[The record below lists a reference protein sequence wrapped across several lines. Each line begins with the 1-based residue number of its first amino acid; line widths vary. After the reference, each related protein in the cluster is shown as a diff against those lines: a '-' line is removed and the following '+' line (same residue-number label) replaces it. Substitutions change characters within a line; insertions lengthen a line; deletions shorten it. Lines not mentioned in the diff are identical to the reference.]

1 MYNIFDE
8 INSGT
13 IDLSSNDTEELTMES
28 EQDESLIMEAGGID
42 KINEIMTI
50 NRKVI
55 LPQGKPVGKG
65 NLAFLYANTVQESIA
80 TMVDKTNLMDKG
92 KYKYF
97 YYNLFYQGKLNG
109 KMFRFKNKKERESI
123 YKSIPK
129 GTKIIPR
136 LNIKNIGNDNRNMY
150 YDLSKYISIFTNI
163 CNKLQPKKYIA
174 LYWTYFKN
182 IYGITINGYT
192 NKFVIVN
199 LKYFSL
205 SNKLRENL
213 ENPLYLIYYTLY
225 KYPSLITDLDM
236 DFYFYLGR
244 KVLRIN
250 PSHCDEKSYKAV
262 RTQLRRIMQ
271 NKTSNEV
278 MENITSEDKL
288 KEEEITATA
297 ISNVIQPITP
307 DDKSEVIKTDVQLK
321 KMKEVTPVEKEVAKA
336 VQVKVK
342 KLAAKAPEVIQ
353 NTPATTK
360 GDKEE
365 TVAKAVENNVKKEID
380 EDREMLNKIYYQNVS
395 LGQKQRSRASTARDK
410 LIEEEQ
416 KNIHVG
422 DKTIGQLEKIKAE
435 DIPIDVH
442 DVSKNVRTAN
452 ENMKQIKFANF
463 DKDYNKKLMKKDIT
477 SAILSLNDKS
487 IPMYILKVD
496 IKDTSDELN
505 YKDTYTI
512 LLEDANR
519 KRHTIKVDIP
529 KFMDDRFLYIG
540 GNKKII
546 KHQNFLLPIV
556 KTSPSSVQIVSNYS
570 KMTVTR
576 NDNKSTSSVERLKK
590 LIAKDV
596 DGISKY
602 FKNGVVYGNNQK
614 YLTTLEYDT
623 LSKSFAYFKNASQGT
638 YIMFD
643 QNVAHEYMTKHNIK
657 EQPGK
662 IFVGTF
668 NNKNAFLDANTQE
681 DENGNGIVDM
691 IVSSLPQNIIN
702 QFDTVSAPK
711 RLVYTSIR
719 IMSKDVYTGMLLG
732 LWEGIS
738 SILKRMNI
746 KYRLEKKAPK
756 NLSPNENCLFFKDC
770 VMVYKEDVNI
780 ALIMNSFRAYSIY
793 YNLADFDEKVPYID
807 YIRKVYGKAII
818 ENALMNFYEFFMDP
832 ITKEVCQQVNLP
844 TDIME
849 VIIYAVK
856 LLADTQYQNELN
868 QNLSRV
874 RCNEIIPAILYERLA
889 KNYINYRTSNGKKPF
904 SVPRDCV
911 IKEILAL
918 KTVEDYSTLN
928 PTLEME
934 QIHAISSKGFSGIN
948 LDDYYTLERRGYDPS
963 MIGIISPSTSPDG
976 NVGVSKTL
984 TLEPDIKNL
993 RGFIEDKHDKLDE
1006 LNDTNL
1012 FSPGELTMP
1021 LAATIDDAT
1030 RLGHAIKQSKHVIPV
1045 KDSAPVLISNGIEEV
1060 ARFHLTSNFVINAE
1074 ESGEIVDYDPKANI
1088 LIAKYKSGKCKAID
1102 LSPNIVKNAGGG
1114 FFLSNRLITDLKVG
1128 DKFKKDDVLAYH
1140 KDFFKN
1146 DKYNNCRMVM
1156 GTLTKVAIM
1165 STYNTYEDSTFIT
1178 HSLSERCATEM
1189 VFCKQA
1195 VVGKNSNVFYMVK
1208 KGQEV
1213 SVGDPLIQFD
1223 TSYDDE
1229 SINALLANL
1238 NDESKNEI
1246 MQDSRNDILSKYSGV
1261 IEDIK
1266 IYSTVDLDEMNPTL
1280 RKIVAEYYRDNKHKR
1295 EFLNKYDDSGNAN
1308 SVVKCGVLVTEPT
1321 HKVEANKFGVIK
1333 GAKVE
1338 DDVLIEFYI
1347 KHSEPLEVGSKIANF
1362 TKMSVVKQNLSNCW
1376 KLLRA

>member
-13 IDLSSNDTEELTMES
+13 FNISSSQDDS
-28 EQDESLIMEAGGID
+28 GVSDESLITEATGIEKVD
-42 KINEIMTI
+42 EIKTI
-50 NRKVI
+50 GRKVI

-65 NLAFLYANTVQESIA
+65 NLAFLYANTVQESID
-80 TMVDKTNLMDKG
+80 TMVDNTNLLDNK

-109 KMFRFKNKKERESI
+109 KMFRFKDKKERENI
-123 YKSIPK
+123 YKSLPK

-136 LNIKNIGNDNRNMY
+136 RQIKSIGNDNRNMY

-163 CNKLQPKKYIA
+163 CSKLQPKKYIS

-182 IYGITINGYT
+182 IYSIQINGYT

-199 LKYFSL
+199 LKYFYL
-205 SNKLRENL
+205 SNKLKENL
-213 ENPLYLIYYTLY
+213 ENPLYMIYYTLY
-225 KYPSLITDLDM
+225 KDPSLITDLNM
-236 DFYFYLGR
+236 DFYFYLGN

-250 PSHCDEKSYKAV
+250 PSHCNEKSYKELRV
-262 RTQLRRIMQ
+262 QLRRIMR
-271 NKTSNEV
+271 NKTTVEV
-278 MENITSEDKL
+278 MDNITSEEKI

-297 ISNVIQPITP
+297 ISNVIQPITS
-307 DDKSEVIKTDVQLK
+307 DDKSEVIKTDTQLK
-321 KMKEVTPVEKEVAKA
+321 KMKEVTPVEKEVTKS
-336 VQVKVK
+336 VQTKVK
-342 KLAAKAPEVIQ
+342 KLAEKAPEVIQ
-353 NTPATTK
+353 NAPPTSHT
-360 GDKEE
+360 DKEE
-365 TVAKAVENNVKKEID
+365 TVAKAVETNVKKEID

-395 LGQKQRSRASTARDK
+395 SGQKQRSRASTARDK

-452 ENMKQIKFANF
+452 ENMKQIKFANL
-463 DKDYNKKLMKKDIT
+463 DKEYNKKLMNKDIT

-512 LLEDANR
+512 LLEDSNR

-590 LIAKDV
+590 LISKDV

-602 FKNGVVYGNNQK
+602 FKNGVVYGNNKK
-614 YLTTLEYDT
+614 YITTLEYDT
-623 LSKSFAYFKNASQGT
+623 LSKSFAYFKNTSQGT

-643 QNVAHEYMTKHNIK
+643 QNVAHEYMKKHNIK
-657 EQPGK
+657 EKTGK
-662 IFVGTF
+662 IFIGTF
-668 NNKNAFLDANTQE
+668 NNKNAFIDANTQE
-681 DENGNGIVDM
+681 DENGNGVVDM

-702 QFDTVSAPK
+702 QFDMVSAPK

-738 SILKRMNI
+738 SIMKRMNI

-756 NLSPNENCLFFKDC
+756 NLSPDENYLVFKDC
-770 VMVYKEDVNI
+770 TMVYKEDVNV
-780 ALIMNSFRAYSIY
+780 ALIMNSFRMIKTNE
-793 YNLADFDEKVPYID
+793 YNLADFDDKIPYID

-818 ENALMNFYEFFMDP
+818 ENALTNFYEFFMDP

-889 KNYINYRTSNGKKPF
+889 KNYINYRTSNGKKAF

-911 IKEILAL
+911 IKEILGL

-1114 FFLSNRLITDLKVG
+1114 FFLSNKLVTDLKVG

-1178 HSLSERCATEM
+1178 HKLSERCATEM

-1195 VVGKNSNVFYMVK
+1195 TVGKNSNVFYMVH

-1213 SVGDPLIQFD
+1213 NVGDPLIQFD
-1223 TSYDDE
+1223 TSFDDD

-1246 MQDSRNDILSKYSGV
+1246 MQDARNDILSKYSGV

-1266 IYSTVDLDEMNPTL
+1266 IYSTVDLEEMNPTL
-1280 RKIVAEYYRDNKHKR
+1280 RKIVADYYRDNKHKR
-1295 EFLNKYDDSGNAN
+1295 EFLNKYDDSGNTH

-1321 HKVEANKFGVIK
+1321 HKVEPNKFGVIK

-1338 DDVLIEFYI
+1338 DGVLIEFYI

-1362 TKMSVVKQNLSNCW
+1362 TKMSVVK
-1376 KLLRA
+1376 